1 MSRQELA
8 DAVNA
13 YIWREH
19 NIEERLDANDIG
31 KLERGEH
38 RWPGARRREA
48 FRAVL
53 HASTDAQL
61 GFYITRRSSG
71 GVSDDQDP
79 SPHLVLTNVTWL
91 VATGAREVLR
101 LPRQRTSHR

>member
-19 NIEERLDANDIG
+19 NIEERLDAHDIG

-48 FRAVL
+48 FQAVL

-61 GFYITRRSSG
+61 GFYITRRRSRDA
-71 GVSDDQDP
+71 VSDGRD
-79 SPHLVLTNVTWL
+79 SPPNVATTNVTRL
-91 VATGAREVLR
+91 VATSAREVLR
-101 LPRQRTSHR
+101 FPSQRG

>member
-13 YIWREH
+13 YIWHEH
-19 NIEERLDANDIG
+19 NIEERLDAHDIG

-38 RWPGARRREA
+38 RWPGVRRREA

-53 HASTDAQL
+53 HADTDAQL

-71 GVSDDQDP
+71 EISDGRD
-79 SPHLVLTNVTWL
+79 SPPNVGAATVTQL
-91 VATGAREVLR
+91 VATRAREVLR
-101 LPRQRTSHR
+101 FHRNEYE

>member
-13 YIWREH
+13 HIWREH
-19 NIEERLDANDIG
+19 NIEERLDAHDIG

-53 HASTDAQL
+53 HADTDAQL

-71 GVSDDQDP
+71 EGSDGQD
-79 SPHLVLTNVTWL
+79 SPPNLAAATMPQL
-91 VATGAREVLR
+91 VATRAREVLR
-101 LPRQRTSHR
+101 FRHNEHE

>member
-13 YIWREH
+13 YIWHEH
-19 NIEERLDANDIG
+19 NVEERLDAHDIG

-53 HASTDAQL
+53 HAETDAQL
-61 GFYITRRSSG
+61 GFYITRRRSKRQ
-71 GVSDDQDP
+71 VSDTWDSP
-79 SPHLVLTNVTWL
+79 SPGAMRL
-91 VATGAREVLR
+91 VATNAREVLR
-101 LPRQRTSHR
+101 FPPRRGGQ

>member
-13 YIWREH
+13 YIWNEH
-19 NIEERLDANDIG
+19 NIEERLDAHDIG

-53 HASTDAQL
+53 HADTDAQL

-71 GVSDDQDP
+71 EVSDGRG
-79 SPHLVLTNVTWL
+79 SPPNGAATMPQL
-91 VATGAREVLR
+91 VATRAREVLR
-101 LPRQRTSHR
+101 FRHNEYE

>member
-13 YIWREH
+13 YIWQNH
-19 NIEERLDANDIG
+19 AIEEHLDANDIG

-48 FRAVL
+48 FRAIL
-53 HASTDAQL
+53 HAGTDAQL
-61 GFYITRRSSG
+61 GFYITRRASGQVYKGVDSSTILAA
-71 GVSDDQDP
+71 D
-79 SPHLVLTNVTWL
+79 VTQL

-101 LPRQRTSHR
+101 FPSQRE